1 MKFIKQIQV
10 LNLYG
15 FLNHTITLKDDGITI
30 IHGPNG
36 SGKTRTLEIINNF
49 FDEKFNILSR
59 YDFEFLKITFTENDV
74 DSEIII
80 KRQLFDLKNNEYP
93 TKELTHQEHI
103 KFHSN
108 NESFS
113 RLTLIKN
120 DNIYLIGSYP
130 TKESKI
136 KYFEDEKGEIR
147 IKIPSHIRDNFF
159 MEDFES
165 NLTLYNKKIFIQAEK
180 KSYKKIDQHDFDDL
194 KKLINSIKVFMIKTQ
209 RLINL
214 PEISST
220 DDKFSNYM
228 IENYAKDLANKIG
241 QPLKQSNEK
250 TATHGFSF
258 PERLIKT
265 INSGEPKE
273 NEDSLRLR
281 YKNTEEK
288 IKRISEAGLIFGE
301 KNIALPD
308 TGLNQEDIRTVLSLY
323 LDDLNDKLS
332 LYDELLSKIETFK
345 EIISNKIKNKV
356 INIDPEKGFSFTSKY
371 VSSNLL
377 NLNQLS
383 SGEQHEIVLFYE
395 LIFLAESGTYYLID
409 EPEISLHVDWQRSFL
424 DDIAKVAKLRSH
436 KFIVA
441 THSPQIIGN
450 RRSLCVALDG
460 GIL

>member
-1 MKFIKQIQV
+1 MKFIKQIEV

-59 YDFEFLKITFTENDV
+59 YDFEFLRIKITENDI

-80 KRQLFDLKNNEYP
+80 KRQLFDLKNNEYQ
-93 TKELTHQEHI
+93 TKELTHQEYI
-103 KFHSN
+103 KFHVN
-108 NESFS
+108 NEPFQ

-120 DNIYLIGSYP
+120 NNIYLIGSYP
-130 TKESKI
+130 TKEKKI
-136 KYFEDEKGEIR
+136 KYFEDDRGEIR

-159 MEDFES
+159 IEDFDS
-165 NLTLYNKKIFIQAEK
+165 DLSFSNKKFFIHNERK
-180 KSYKKIDQHDFDDL
+180 LYKKIDPYDSEEL
-194 KKLINSIKVFMIKTQ
+194 KKLISSIKVFMIKTQ

-214 PEISST
+214 PEISSAE
-220 DDKFSNYM
+220 DKFSNYM

-250 TATHGFSF
+250 TASHGFSF

-265 INSGEPKE
+265 INSREPKE

-281 YKNTEEK
+281 YKETEEK
-288 IKRISEAGLIFGE
+288 IKRISAAGLIFGE

-308 TGLNQEDIRTVLSLY
+308 TGLNQENIRTVLSLY

-332 LYDELLSKIETFK
+332 LYNELLSKIETFK

-356 INIDPEKGFSFTSKY
+356 INIDHEKGFSFTSKY
-371 VSSNLL
+371 APNNLL
-377 NLNQLS
+377 NLSQLS

-395 LIFLAESGTYYLID
+395 LIFLADSGTYYLID

-424 DDIAKVAKLRSH
+424 DDIAKVAKLRDH

-441 THSPQIIGN
+441 THSPQIIGS